1 MDDNSHTTSNFTLYL
16 ILTICLIFVSLDAY
30 ELYKTCESWNYSSS
44 IFDQIFFDNCVKFQ
58 IMSKLIFTIFSF
70 LAAVS
75 SVLITSCILINIDFF
90 MTKFLNTYVQMNIMI
105 FGPYLLGLSILGFLH
120 WEKIFYVCENVIINS
135 QIKRNFSTTIFINL
149 IACFIIST
157 IVTISFA
164 VYKSFD
170 IYTNSITS
178 RRDGSS
184 LLKSI
189 FWKVVLKF
197 RRREEHDQA
206 GIENIDNIVIRQ
218 DALINEELLRNQ
230 RI

>member
-1 MDDNSHTTSNFTLYL
+1 MDDNSHTTSNFTLHL
-16 ILTICLIFVSLDAY
+16 ILTICLLFVSLDAY

-75 SVLITSCILINIDFF
+75 SVIITSCILINIDLFI
-90 MTKFLNTYVQMNIMI
+90 TKILKTYVHMNILI

-149 IACFIIST
+149 IACFIISSILT
-157 IVTISFA
+157 LSYA
-164 VYKSFD
+164 VYKSFE
-170 IYTNSITS
+170 IYTDSITS
-178 RRDGSS
+178 RRDGSNI
-184 LLKSI
+184 LKSI
-189 FWKVVLKF
+189 FWAVVLKF
-197 RRREEHDQA
+197 RRREENDQT
-206 GIENIDNIVIRQ
+206 GLENNHNIVIRQ
-218 DALINEELLRNQ
+218 DAMINEELLRNQ
-230 RI
+230 IM

>member
-1 MDDNSHTTSNFTLYL
+1 
-16 ILTICLIFVSLDAY
+16 
-30 ELYKTCESWNYSSS
+30 
-44 IFDQIFFDNCVKFQ
+44 
-58 IMSKLIFTIFSF
+58 
-70 LAAVS
+70 
-75 SVLITSCILINIDFF
+75 